1 MEILITKEFEQK
13 KTGNLIKSKITTV
26 PNFKEKKNLK
36 FTLKI
41 FNFQGESTREISEGK
56 TLLGKYRKKWKLKQ
70 CTTQRI
76 LAFNERYEIYR
87 CRINK
92 KTVSDLQH

>member
-1 MEILITKEFEQK
+1 MNNWNSFNLRTCDNNDILQFI
-13 KTGNLIKSKITTV
+13 I
-26 PNFKEKKNLK
+26 
-36 FTLKI
+36 KI
-41 FNFQGESTREISEGK
+41 FLNFQGKPTRKVSEGE
-56 TLLGKYRKKWKLKQ
+56 TLLGKHRKKWKLKQ

-92 KTVSDLQH
+92 KTVSDLHH